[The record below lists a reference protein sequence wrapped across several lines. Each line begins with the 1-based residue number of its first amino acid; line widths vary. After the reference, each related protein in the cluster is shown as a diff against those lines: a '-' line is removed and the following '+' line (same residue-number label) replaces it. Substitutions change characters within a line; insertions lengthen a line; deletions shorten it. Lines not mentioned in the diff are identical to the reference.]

1 MLGTRSVDPA
11 WWLPVVVV
19 WLTLGVGQRAG
30 FREDEVECEEAAAHL
45 SSCCNAAVDL
55 SCNFTDA
62 CSSTYPD
69 LSPSESRCIRD
80 LSCSEIRARGLCSEE
95 FSDYSNRGA
104 GTPPVCE

>member
-1 MLGTRSVDPA
+1 VGAA

-30 FREDEVECEEAAAHL
+30 FREDELECEEAAAHL
-45 SSCCNAAVDL
+45 SACCNAALDL
-55 SCNFTDA
+55 SCTFVDDS
-62 CSSTYPD
+62 CDSIYPD

-80 LSCSEIRARGLCSEE
+80 LSCSEIRARGLCSEQ
-95 FSDYSNRGA
+95 FSDYVNRDA